1 MQMLC
6 KELTIRKIMISFVKG
21 GSKLMKR
28 DLSILSEYVRIST
41 PDKDRLAELVVR
53 AKGPELSMSQF
64 AKKCEV
70 NPSTLSR
77 IVNKKTTGKNS
88 DALIFNIAENADPNS
103 GVTFEMLMSAHGMK
117 KRNLNGKVDTEEYRA
132 FEKNAADL
140 VLSEIMKRGYKVQV
154 PMTPQVY
161 NALNYHYR
169 PDWEIATDAVTSD
182 NTMGQWLFEFW
193 TMLGT
198 EQQAIR
204 KQTIKLRQKLLMV
217 LGLYY
222 MDEVKAD
229 KLSFVVFN
237 RKFYKLLKD
246 TLEGICVKPWITIML
261 FDMEQ
266 AQFIEEFTFLSPDG
280 SVRDSN
286 MKISMNEEC
295 DDYTDDLFED
305 INGRNQFLD

>member
-1 MQMLC
+1 
-6 KELTIRKIMISFVKG
+6 
-21 GSKLMKR
+21 MKR

-53 AKGPELSMSQF
+53 AKGPGLSMSQF

-286 MKISMNEEC
+286 MKSSMNEEC

>member
-1 MQMLC
+1 MV
-6 KELTIRKIMISFVKG
+6 SFVKG

-140 VLSEIMKRGYKVQV
+140 VLSEFMKRGYKVQV

-305 INGRNQFLD
+305 INGRNQFMD

>member
-1 MQMLC
+1 
-6 KELTIRKIMISFVKG
+6 
-21 GSKLMKR
+21 MKR

-132 FEKNAADL
+132 FEKNASDL
-140 VLSEIMKRGYKVQV
+140 VLSEIIKRGYKVQV

>member
-1 MQMLC
+1 
-6 KELTIRKIMISFVKG
+6 
-21 GSKLMKR
+21 MKR

-117 KRNLNGKVDTEEYRA
+117 KRNLNGKVDTEEYSV
-132 FEKNAADL
+132 FDKNAAQL

-305 INGRNQFLD
+305 INGRNQFMD

>member
-1 MQMLC
+1 
-6 KELTIRKIMISFVKG
+6 
-21 GSKLMKR
+21 MKR

-246 TLEGICVKPWITIML
+246 ALEGICVKPWITIML

-305 INGRNQFLD
+305 INGRNQFMD

>member
-1 MQMLC
+1 
-6 KELTIRKIMISFVKG
+6 
-21 GSKLMKR
+21 MKR

-305 INGRNQFLD
+305 INGRNQFMV

>member
-1 MQMLC
+1 MV
-6 KELTIRKIMISFVKG
+6 SFVKG

-222 MDEVKAD
+222 MDEIKAD

-280 SVRDSN
+280 SVRDST
-286 MKISMNEEC
+286 MEISMNEEC

>member
-1 MQMLC
+1 MV
-6 KELTIRKIMISFVKG
+6 SYVKG

-305 INGRNQFLD
+305 INGRNQFMD

>member
-1 MQMLC
+1 MV
-6 KELTIRKIMISFVKG
+6 SYVKG

-154 PMTPQVY
+154 PMTPHVY
-161 NALNYHYR
+161 NDLNYHYR
-169 PDWEIATDAVTSD
+169 PDWEIATDSVTSD

-305 INGRNQFLD
+305 INGRNQFMD

>member
-1 MQMLC
+1 
-6 KELTIRKIMISFVKG
+6 
-21 GSKLMKR
+21 MKR

-222 MDEVKAD
+222 MDEIKAD

>member
-1 MQMLC
+1 
-6 KELTIRKIMISFVKG
+6 
-21 GSKLMKR
+21 MKR

-103 GVTFEMLMSAHGMK
+103 RVTFEMLMSAHGMK

-305 INGRNQFLD
+305 INGRNQFMD

>member
-1 MQMLC
+1 
-6 KELTIRKIMISFVKG
+6 
-21 GSKLMKR
+21 MKR

-280 SVRDSN
+280 SVCDSN

-305 INGRNQFLD
+305 INGRNQFMD

>member
-1 MQMLC
+1 
-6 KELTIRKIMISFVKG
+6 
-21 GSKLMKR
+21 MKR

-204 KQTIKLRQKLLMV
+204 RQTIKLRQKLLMV

>member
-1 MQMLC
+1 
-6 KELTIRKIMISFVKG
+6 
-21 GSKLMKR
+21 MKR

-295 DDYTDDLFED
+295 DDYTDDL
-305 INGRNQFLD
+305 LYMC

>member
-1 MQMLC
+1 
-6 KELTIRKIMISFVKG
+6 
-21 GSKLMKR
+21 MKR

-266 AQFIEEFTFLSPDG
+266 AQFIEEFTFISPDG

-305 INGRNQFLD
+305 INGRNQFMD

>member
-1 MQMLC
+1 
-6 KELTIRKIMISFVKG
+6 
-21 GSKLMKR
+21 MKR

-140 VLSEIMKRGYKVQV
+140 VLSEIMKRGYKVRV

-222 MDEVKAD
+222 MDEIKAD

-286 MKISMNEEC
+286 MEISMNEEC

>member
-1 MQMLC
+1 MV
-6 KELTIRKIMISFVKG
+6 SFVKG
-21 GSKLMKR
+21 GSKLMKI

-305 INGRNQFLD
+305 INGRNQFMD

>member
-1 MQMLC
+1 
-6 KELTIRKIMISFVKG
+6 
-21 GSKLMKR
+21 MKR

>member
-1 MQMLC
+1 
-6 KELTIRKIMISFVKG
+6 
-21 GSKLMKR
+21 MKR

-286 MKISMNEEC
+286 MKISMDEEC

-305 INGRNQFLD
+305 INGRNQFMD

>member
-1 MQMLC
+1 MV
-6 KELTIRKIMISFVKG
+6 SYVKG

-295 DDYTDDLFED
+295 DDYTVDLFED
-305 INGRNQFLD
+305 INGRNQFMD

>member
-1 MQMLC
+1 MA
-6 KELTIRKIMISFVKG
+6 SYVKG

-305 INGRNQFLD
+305 INGRNQFMD

>member
-1 MQMLC
+1 
-6 KELTIRKIMISFVKG
+6 
-21 GSKLMKR
+21 MKR

-77 IVNKKTTGKNS
+77 IVDKKTTGKDS

-305 INGRNQFLD
+305 INGRNQFMD

>member
-1 MQMLC
+1 
-6 KELTIRKIMISFVKG
+6 
-21 GSKLMKR
+21 MKR

-140 VLSEIMKRGYKVQV
+140 LLSEIMKRGYKVQV

-305 INGRNQFLD
+305 INGRNQFMD

>member
-1 MQMLC
+1 MV
-6 KELTIRKIMISFVKG
+6 SFVKG

-161 NALNYHYR
+161 NALNYRYR

-305 INGRNQFLD
+305 INGRNQFMD

>member
-1 MQMLC
+1 
-6 KELTIRKIMISFVKG
+6 
-21 GSKLMKR
+21 MKR

-295 DDYTDDLFED
+295 NDYTDDLFED
-305 INGRNQFLD
+305 INGRNQFMD

>member
-1 MQMLC
+1 
-6 KELTIRKIMISFVKG
+6 
-21 GSKLMKR
+21 MKR

-229 KLSFVVFN
+229 KLSFIFSFTVIFLSM
-237 RKFYKLLKD
+237 LLKTVD
-246 TLEGICVKPWITIML
+246 IFFCIFISGKSITNCFNVSPGKCLIVVSVKCL
-261 FDMEQ
+261 
-266 AQFIEEFTFLSPDG
+266 LSKSFFPD
-280 SVRDSN
+280 N
-286 MKISMNEEC
+286 K
-295 DDYTDDLFED
+295 
-305 INGRNQFLD
+305 NQ

>member
-1 MQMLC
+1 
-6 KELTIRKIMISFVKG
+6 
-21 GSKLMKR
+21 MKR

-53 AKGPELSMSQF
+53 AKGPELSRSQF

-305 INGRNQFLD
+305 INGRNQFMD

>member
-1 MQMLC
+1 
-6 KELTIRKIMISFVKG
+6 
-21 GSKLMKR
+21 MKR

-103 GVTFEMLMSAHGMK
+103 GVTFGMLMSAHGMK

-169 PDWEIATDAVTSD
+169 PDWEIATDAVTCD
-182 NTMGQWLFEFW
+182 NTMGQRLFEFW

-280 SVRDSN
+280 SVRD
-286 MKISMNEEC
+286 EEC

-305 INGRNQFLD
+305 INGRNQFMD

>member
-1 MQMLC
+1 MV
-6 KELTIRKIMISFVKG
+6 SYVKG

-204 KQTIKLRQKLLMV
+204 RQTIKLRQKLLMV

>member
-1 MQMLC
+1 
-6 KELTIRKIMISFVKG
+6 
-21 GSKLMKR
+21 MKR

-103 GVTFEMLMSAHGMK
+103 GVTFEMLISAHGMK

-305 INGRNQFLD
+305 INGRNQFMD

>member
-1 MQMLC
+1 
-6 KELTIRKIMISFVKG
+6 
-21 GSKLMKR
+21 MKR

-169 PDWEIATDAVTSD
+169 PDWEIATYAVTSD

-305 INGRNQFLD
+305 INGRNQFMD